1 MGLFMPSLINRIV
14 QFSAILCLFVSGHFA
29 LAVTPAAEQI
39 AQFKS
44 LPQSQQQ
51 ALAER
56 LGFDLKD
63 DVINTNSSLE
73 SESISAPTRVTST
86 ESTPRIKESSGAS
99 PLGWFGYDF
108 FSGGTEGFSAID
120 NIPIPLDYVI
130 GPGDEIQVMVFGKSE
145 KSYRLKVDRE
155 GKITFPEFGPEYV
168 AGKTFEEAREHIK
181 ELVERKVIGV
191 ETEVSL
197 GSIRTMQVFV
207 AGEVKK
213 PGAYNVNGITTISQ
227 LLSASGGIKRTGSL
241 RNIQLKRRG
250 KVVGEFDAYDI
261 LLKGDVSRDVRL
273 LAGDTLFVPV
283 KSNDVVIIGDVVRP
297 AHYEMSQSKS
307 IKTLINYAGGTKA
320 NAFLSQVNVLR
331 YSSTGKIQLTL
342 DLSQPD
348 SWKFSLQNGD
358 QVMVPH
364 MSERLNNAVALRGDV
379 VRQGAYNFK
388 PGMHISDLVSNERR
402 DLKQTAELGY
412 ALVIRENLLNGYI
425 KAIQFNLSDA
435 INHPKTNDDILL
447 HEGDQIFVFN
457 NGIDSNYWYDNQIN
471 RNATKAKVETK
482 SVEVLDSET
491 GAMVTQEPMLSGNA
505 DMDEI
510 GRAEVVRSSS
520 REALLKPII
529 DRIKAQANIN
539 QPAELVE
546 ITGAVK
552 FPGLYPLA
560 ENSTFSTVVEAAGGL
575 TEQAYLYKAEL
586 SRYQKT
592 RDSFKVIHKTFSPQK
607 ALNNESALLIKPQDS
622 IIIKTQPDWQKG
634 NVIELQGE
642 VVFPGTY
649 VFQRGETLSD
659 VIARAGGLTSFAY
672 PKGAVFS
679 RDSLKRQ
686 EQARLKLLNLQ
697 LKQEIG
703 SLSLR
708 RQTVN
713 ANYTSS
719 PKEAMVVANQ
729 LAKTEAVGR
738 LIINL
743 PKALERDPDAD
754 LMLEKGDKLYIP
766 AKRPVVSVMG
776 EVQFA
781 SNHTFNQQMTVEDY
795 IAAAGGVKKQADVDR
810 IYVVRAD
817 GSVYLPN
824 NSFWFSRQEMP
835 LEPGDTII
843 VPIDTDY
850 LDGLS
855 TLTSAT
861 QVLYQ
866 IGVAWSAIK

>member
-29 LAVTPAAEQI
+29 LAVTPTAEQI

-331 YSSTGKIQLTL
+331 YSSTGKIQFTL

-412 ALVIRENLLNGYI
+412 ALEPYLPPTLIGVSLHTTTPTTRPNPATTTTSFFSSSSSFLLLPYHLLPSISRLTALHCMSFTMPFFTPLLFFLRLSFNFCFFVSPSYF
-425 KAIQFNLSDA
+425 IQFNLPSIGRSETTPLSYFSVLMFLLSLYFA
-435 INHPKTNDDILL
+435 LPLFSSYVFLYLSFILL
-447 HEGDQIFVFN
+447 SLLYFLYLFISSPQSLHFYLCFYLYVFC
-457 NGIDSNYWYDNQIN
+457 IS
-471 RNATKAKVETK
+471 
-482 SVEVLDSET
+482 
-491 GAMVTQEPMLSGNA
+491 
-505 DMDEI
+505 
-510 GRAEVVRSSS
+510 
-520 REALLKPII
+520 
-529 DRIKAQANIN
+529 
-539 QPAELVE
+539 
-546 ITGAVK
+546 
-552 FPGLYPLA
+552 LYPL
-560 ENSTFSTVVEAAGGL
+560 
-575 TEQAYLYKAEL
+575 YLLYFI
-586 SRYQKT
+586 S
-592 RDSFKVIHKTFSPQK
+592 
-607 ALNNESALLIKPQDS
+607 
-622 IIIKTQPDWQKG
+622 
-634 NVIELQGE
+634 
-642 VVFPGTY
+642 VFH
-649 VFQRGETLSD
+649 
-659 VIARAGGLTSFAY
+659 
-672 PKGAVFS
+672 
-679 RDSLKRQ
+679 
-686 EQARLKLLNLQ
+686 
-697 LKQEIG
+697 
-703 SLSLR
+703 LSLYFFYLLYFLLSLFSFSFSSSGFLPPHPLPYSTRSGRPPLMPPR
-708 RQTVN
+708 RPLLGSRSLRHRLQPEGRVFTCR
-713 ANYTSS
+713 
-719 PKEAMVVANQ
+719 VA
-729 LAKTEAVGR
+729 AT
-738 LIINL
+738 L
-743 PKALERDPDAD
+743 PRGCL
-754 LMLEKGDKLYIP
+754 
-766 AKRPVVSVMG
+766 
-776 EVQFA
+776 
-781 SNHTFNQQMTVEDY
+781 
-795 IAAAGGVKKQADVDR
+795 
-810 IYVVRAD
+810 
-817 GSVYLPN
+817 
-824 NSFWFSRQEMP
+824 
-835 LEPGDTII
+835 
-843 VPIDTDY
+843 
-850 LDGLS
+850 
-855 TLTSAT
+855 
-861 QVLYQ
+861 
-866 IGVAWSAIK
+866 